1 MVFLDLTTG
10 KYCCIMVLGTFYY
23 ITKEGNQMKLKTILA
38 ATLITATMATT
49 APMAA
54 TPAVAATTTASTT
67 AATTTK
73 TWKDTKYSKP
83 LTRYTSKNKVKV
95 RSGATSTSKVVKTYK
110 KGVKLTVVG
119 KTNTGYFKLNNGYY
133 VLITSVT
140 KTKPGT
146 SIKTNKT
153 TTNTQYPEDK
163 YGPGENGYP
172 ELGPFVEN
180 VGDGWGYVFVDCEM
194 TLESLPEMNEGYCF
208 TKKKLTAV
216 GGKDIPYGWYC
227 IVGDL
232 ADGNYERIQYPTDR
246 RPTIDIYGTNGKLR
260 EYGIYTKGEIFYL
273 GKGEKIIA
281 RNLVMAP
288 AKNGTIT
295 YRGAALDPNK
305 VYGTELQQSSLVT
318 AKGTGYGIE
327 AGKYKVVVDP
337 DTERFDTWDDG
348 AWIYKVGDYANIET
362 VTYRQLG
369 DGSCRTTTRN
379 IVATGKFL
387 YSDTSLAPDSD
398 PDLWMKFWWE
408 FDKNGTPYDGIHK
421 DMLKSN
427 KQPAS
432 LTPKT
437 ITLNAG
443 DLVICRGA
451 TLVKV
456 G

>member
-1 MVFLDLTTG
+1 
-10 KYCCIMVLGTFYY
+10 
-23 ITKEGNQMKLKTILA
+23 
-38 ATLITATMATT
+38 
-49 APMAA
+49 
-54 TPAVAATTTASTT
+54 
-67 AATTTK
+67 
-73 TWKDTKYSKP
+73 
-83 LTRYTSKNKVKV
+83 
-95 RSGATSTSKVVKTYK
+95 
-110 KGVKLTVVG
+110 
-119 KTNTGYFKLNNGYY
+119 
-133 VLITSVT
+133 
-140 KTKPGT
+140 
-146 SIKTNKT
+146 
-153 TTNTQYPEDK
+153 
-163 YGPGENGYP
+163 
-172 ELGPFVEN
+172 
-180 VGDGWGYVFVDCEM
+180 
-194 TLESLPEMNEGYCF
+194 MNEGYCF

-232 ADGNYERIQYPTDR
+232 ADGNYERIQYPTDG
-246 RPTIDIYGTNGKLR
+246 RPTIDIYDKNGKLR

-305 VYGTELQQSSLVT
+305 VYDTELQQSSFVT

-337 DTERFDTWDDG
+337 DTERFHRLADG
-348 AWIYKVGDYANIET
+348 AWVYKVGDYANIET
-362 VTYRQLG
+362 VTYRQPD
-369 DGSCRTTTRN
+369 DGTWRTTTRN

-387 YSDTSLAPDSD
+387 YSDSSLSPAAD
-398 PDLWMKFWWE
+398 PDDLMKFRWD

-427 KQPAS
+427 KQPVS

>member
-1 MVFLDLTTG
+1 
-10 KYCCIMVLGTFYY
+10 
-23 ITKEGNQMKLKTILA
+23 MKLKTILA
-38 ATLITATMATT
+38 ATLITATMAT

-54 TPAVAATTTASTT
+54 TTAAAATTTASTT

-95 RSGATSTSKVVKTYK
+95 RSGASNVSKVVKTYK
-110 KGVKLTVVG
+110 KGTKLTIVG

-146 SIKTNKT
+146 STKTNKT
-153 TTNTQYPEDK
+153 TTKTQYPEDK

-172 ELGPFVEN
+172 ELG
-180 VGDGWGYVFVDCEM
+180 VGRVNNGEGEGYLFIDCEM
-194 TLESLPEMNEGYCF
+194 TLESLPNMNEPYCF

-305 VYGTELQQSSLVT
+305 VYDTELQQSSLVT

-337 DTERFDTWDDG
+337 DTERFHRLADG
-348 AWIYKVGDYANIET
+348 AWVYKVGDYANIET
-362 VTYRQLG
+362 VTYRQL
-369 DGSCRTTTRN
+369 DDSTWRKNTRN
-379 IVATGKFL
+379 IVSTGKFL
-387 YSDTSLAPDSD
+387 YSDSSLSPDAD
-398 PDLWMKFWWE
+398 PDDLMKFRWD

-427 KQPAS
+427 KQPVS
-432 LTPKT
+432 LTPKI

>member
-1 MVFLDLTTG
+1 
-10 KYCCIMVLGTFYY
+10 
-23 ITKEGNQMKLKTILA
+23 MKLKTILA
-38 ATLITATMATT
+38 ATLITATMAT

-54 TPAVAATTTASTT
+54 TTAAAATTTASTAT
-67 AATTTK
+67 TTTTTK
-73 TWKDTKYSKP
+73 TWKDTKYSNP
-83 LTRYTSKNKVKV
+83 LTRYTSKNNVKV
-95 RSGATSTSKVVKTYK
+95 RSGATSTSKVVKTMK
-110 KGVKLTVVG
+110 KGTKLTVVG
-119 KTNTGYFKLNNGYY
+119 KTNTGYFKLSNGYY
-133 VLITSVT
+133 VLISSVT

-146 SIKTNKT
+146 NKT
-153 TTNTQYPEDK
+153 TTKTQYPEDK

-172 ELGPFVEN
+172 ELG
-180 VGDGWGYVFVDCEM
+180 VGRVNNGEGVGYLFIDCEM
-194 TLESLPEMNEGYCF
+194 TLESLPNMNEPYCF

-232 ADGNYERIQYPTDR
+232 ADGNYERIQYPTDG
-246 RPTIDIYGTNGKLR
+246 RPTIDIYDKNGKLR

-295 YRGAALDPNK
+295 YRGAALNPNK
-305 VYGTELQQSSLVT
+305 IYETDIQQSSLVT

-337 DTERFDTWDDG
+337 ETERFDTWGDG
-348 AWIYKVGDYANIET
+348 AWVYKVGDYANIET
-362 VTYRQLG
+362 VTYRQL
-369 DGSCRTTTRN
+369 DDSTWRKNTRN
-379 IVATGKFL
+379 IVSTGKFL

-398 PDLWMKFWWE
+398 PDLWMKFRWD

-427 KQPAS
+427 KQPVS